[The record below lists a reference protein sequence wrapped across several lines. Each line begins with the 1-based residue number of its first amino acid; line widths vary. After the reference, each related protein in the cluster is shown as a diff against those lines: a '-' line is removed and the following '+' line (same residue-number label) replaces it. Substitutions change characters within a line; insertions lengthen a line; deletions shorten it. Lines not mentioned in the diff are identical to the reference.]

1 MKRIAALI
9 LLASLSANAF
19 AFDPFVVSDIRIDGL
34 SRISAGTVY
43 NYLPVNKGDQ
53 LTDSAAQRAI
63 RALYQTKFF
72 SNVEF
77 DREGNILV
85 IKVTE
90 RPSIAKLT
98 LRGNKDIKSDELKK
112 GLKEIGLTEGETF
125 DRLALDNVQQE
136 LIRQYYNRGKYNVTV
151 DPHVTPLD
159 RNRVAI
165 DIEIREGKA
174 AKIKEFNIIGNHAF
188 TDKDI
193 REGFES
199 DTTNLMSWYSKDDQ
213 YSREKLSGD
222 LEKLQSYYMDRGY
235 ADFGVDST
243 QVSIAPDKRFM
254 YIDASIKEGEIYK
267 VADVKLVGTLIL
279 PETTLRQ
286 LVFLK
291 TGDTFNRAAIENS
304 TKAIKAILAN
314 IGYAYAKVTP
324 IPKLDKDKRTVD
336 VTLYVEP
343 GQRVYVRRVVFAGN
357 TRTED
362 GVLRREMRQ
371 LEGSWYSQAAIDRSK
386 TRLMRVG
393 YFKKVDI
400 DKKLVPGTQDQV
412 DVSVK
417 VEEQSAGSLQFGVGY
432 SQFSGLILSAS
443 VSQNNLFGTGD
454 SFSVSG
460 QRSSFSTL
468 FNVNYYNPYLTDNG
482 IGIGYNATYSKADFG
497 NTDFA
502 NYATS
507 TKSFSSYLG
516 IPISETDG
524 VRVGL
529 GISSNKVNLIPGF
542 SPQVLLDYQDQIGNR
557 TIHSW
562 TGTLGWSHDTRDQYW
577 APSTDHAES
586 RRSDVG
592 FRRHRPAW
600 VHRAVLETEHPGKPL
615 LAHRWRF
622 RTVSGW
628 PGWLRRDVWRQRYQ
642 QRPVR
647 RVANR
652 QRSEQPDARAY
663 RHASGLPVLAE
674 LLLRWCTR
682 RARLPGQHPR
692 ATRVHCPQRGAVAK
706 WCVLGR
712 RLCATHRRRVQG
724 AGDRTGL
731 PAAAIPEGCQHG
743 ALVLVRGCGQRLQE
757 LPKLQRQ
764 HIARVHRFVAA
775 VAGAHRTTDHQP
787 RLPVPLAAGRQP
799 LRGAHPVY
807 FRQPVLVLTSGAA
820 QPRLTSLCGAHRDAD
835 VLFIVRAGGT
845 VPTATPR

>member
-43 NYLPVNKGDQ
+43 NYLPVTKGDQ
-53 LTDSAAQRAI
+53 LTDSGAQRAI

-72 SNVEF
+72 SDVEL

-98 LRGNKDIKSDELKK
+98 LRGNKDIKTDELKK

-151 DPHVTPLD
+151 DPHVTRLD

-174 AKIKEFNIIGNHAF
+174 AKIKEFNIVGNQAF
-188 TDKDI
+188 TDKAI
-193 REGFES
+193 RKGFES
-199 DTTNLMSWYSKDDQ
+199 DTTNLLSWYSKDDQ

-243 QVSIAPDKRFM
+243 QVTIAPDKRDM

-267 VADVKLVGTLIL
+267 VSDVKLLGTLIL
-279 PETTLRQ
+279 PETTMRH

-291 TGDTFNRAAIENS
+291 AGDTFNRAAIENS

-324 IPKLDKDKRTVD
+324 IPKLDKEKRTVE

-343 GQRVYVRRVVFAGN
+343 GQRVYVRRVVFEGN

-362 GVLRREMRQ
+362 DVLRREMRQ

-432 SQFSGLILSAS
+432 SQFSGIILSAS

-468 FNVNYYNPYLTDNG
+468 FNMNYYNPYLTDNG
-482 IGIGYNATYSKADFG
+482 IGIGYNATYSKSDFG

-502 NYATS
+502 NFATS

-529 GISSNKVNLIPGF
+529 GMSSNKVNLIPGL
-542 SPQVLLDYQDQIGNR
+542 SPQVTSDYQNQIGNR
-557 TIHSW
+557 TIHSL
-562 TGTLGWSHDTRDQYW
+562 TGTLGWNHDTRDQYW
-577 APSTDHAES
+577 APSRGGLMSVSTDIALPGSTVQYWKLSTEVNHYWRIGGGFVLLLDGRVGYGKTYGS
-586 RRSDVG
+586 NGISDAQ
-592 FRRHRPAW
+592 FDALKAATEAANPA
-600 VHRAVLETEHPGKPL
+600 HVLTDMRQDFPF
-615 LAHRWRF
+615 WQNF
-622 RTVSGW
+622 YSG
-628 PGWLRRDVWRQRYQ
+628 GVRDVRGFQDNTLG
-642 QRPVR
+642 P
-647 RVANR
+647 RVCTFAAATQLPNGLCTDG
-652 QRSEQPDARAY
+652 SVAQPIGGAFKVLGTAQVF
-663 RHASGLPVLAE
+663 LPLPFLKDVN
-674 LLLRWCTR
+674 T
-682 RARLPGQHPR
+682 ARLSWFVDAGNAYKDYKSFSASTLR
-692 ATRVHCPQRGAVAK
+692 AS
-706 WCVLGR
+706 
-712 RLCATHRRRVQG
+712 
-724 AGDRTGL
+724 TGL
-731 PAAAIPEGCQHG
+731 SLQWQAPIGPLIISLAFPFRSQPEDSRYEERIQFTFGSQ
-743 ALVLVRGCGQRLQE
+743 
-757 LPKLQRQ
+757 
-764 HIARVHRFVAA
+764 F
-775 VAGAHRTTDHQP
+775 
-787 RLPVPLAAGRQP
+787 
-799 LRGAHPVY
+799 
-807 FRQPVLVLTSGAA
+807 
-820 QPRLTSLCGAHRDAD
+820 
-835 VLFIVRAGGT
+835 
-845 VPTATPR
+845 